1 MITKSNIAIYINI
14 LFCVLIIMDANHARA
29 QEDDARVV
37 LKRTGA
43 FCADDP
49 NCFNRLHPAIPM
61 VAHARSG
68 QVIVYETRESADR
81 SVLPPEETPERPEVS
96 LVSRVHALTGPV
108 HIDGARRGD
117 VLAVTILKV
126 TPFGTGRTL
135 IAPIGLVADHFPGS
149 PFIVIWDLTA
159 EAATSPDLPGIRI
172 PHAAFPG
179 IVTVLP
185 GVAEVTAYRDR
196 ERALGEAGGIAPPPL
211 PANALPADLCGPEG
225 SHKQECLR
233 TIPPR
238 EHGGNMD
245 ISYHQAGTTIYITCQ
260 IDGCGLAVGDVHF
273 AQGDGEV
280 SGTAIEMASTVTL
293 RVEVRRDLNGTVTWP
308 QYEGPAAN
316 LAIPSRRY
324 FATTGA
330 PVKEAGAVPP
340 HLAYL
345 DSPKVAALENLSRD
359 MTLAARNALLD
370 MLDYLV
376 RTRGLSRQQALIVA
390 SVAVDMRIAQFV
402 DGSNVGATA
411 ILPLDIFVE

>member
-1 MITKSNIAIYINI
+1 MITKFNIFQYINI
-14 LFCVLIIMDANHARA
+14 LFCILIVMDVNYAGA
-29 QEDDARVV
+29 QEDAPVV
-37 LKRTGA
+37 LKRSGA

-68 QVIVYETRESADR
+68 QVIVLETREATDR
-81 SVLPPEETPERPEVS
+81 SVLPPEETPERPEVA

-117 VLAVTILKV
+117 VLAVTILEV

-135 IAPIGLVADHFPGS
+135 ISPIGLVADHFPGP
-149 PFIVIWDLTA
+149 PFIVTWELTA

-185 GVAEVTAYRDR
+185 GVAEVKAYRDR
-196 ERALGEAGGIAPPPL
+196 ERALELAGGIAPPPL
-211 PANALPADLCGPEG
+211 PANALPAALCGPAG
-225 SHKQECLR
+225 SHSQECLR

-245 ISYHQAGTTIYITCQ
+245 ISHHQAGTTIYITCQ
-260 IDGCGLAVGDVHF
+260 VDGCGLAVGDVHF

-280 SGTAIEMASTVTL
+280 AGTAIEMASTVTL
-293 RVEVRRDLNGTVTWP
+293 RAEIRRDLNGTVTWP
-308 QYEGPAAN
+308 QYEGVAAA

-330 PVKEAGAVPP
+330 PVKDAGSVPP

-345 DSPKVAALENLSRD
+345 DSSKVAALENLSRD

-370 MLDYLV
+370 MICYLV
-376 RTRGLSRQQALIVA
+376 RTRGLSREQALIVA

-411 ILPLDIFVE
+411 ILPLDIFIE